1 MSGGVP
7 DIICVAQITLK
18 FVDHALIVDNRGLLL
33 FKGENLA
40 NPPGL
45 KNGFNLDTNVGAHF
59 LTEFAD
65 HILVSYD
72 VTALFTNVP
81 AHETM
86 TILVEK
92 AFSDN
97 WFNETCDLNLTKGQL
112 RELLELATTNQLFQL
127 NGTVYE

>member
-45 KNGFNLDTNVGAHF
+45 KNGFNLDTNVGAQ
-59 LTEFAD
+59 
-65 HILVSYD
+65 
-72 VTALFTNVP
+72 
-81 AHETM
+81 
-86 TILVEK
+86 
-92 AFSDN
+92 
-97 WFNETCDLNLTKGQL
+97 NLH
-112 RELLELATTNQLFQL
+112 LLLY
-127 NGTVYE
+127 GVC